1 MNRLQSRVALLIGM
15 VMLLVLAANGTL
27 FAAGTQLRHSV
38 VAGGGTVSSSS
49 GYTLRSVAGQPV
61 ADTVSA
67 MNGYT
72 LCPGFHCGTG
82 SSSSGGDSGSGD
94 NGSDGGGS
102 SSSKKLYLPNL
113 QNAGP

>member
-38 VAGGGTVSSSS
+38 VAGGGTVSSS
-49 GYTLRSVAGQPV
+49 AGQPV